1 MDIPEELKMQHD
13 PLDQVYRTQ
22 YLICVVIGEL
32 NLKTDVSYSH
42 RLDCQRASVL
52 FMKEPDFKRI
62 QNWIHYADQTLALK
76 GFIQILSLTDFR
88 MEVEDNKVKASIQQV
103 SVQMCSDTLTE
114 FQMFLKLAQLAAIKD
129 VEEIEKIIEQ
139 SVGRS
144 SQTNAEKIQT
154 DDS

>member
-1 MDIPEELKMQHD
+1 
-13 PLDQVYRTQ
+13 
-22 YLICVVIGEL
+22 
-32 NLKTDVSYSH
+32 
-42 RLDCQRASVL
+42 
-52 FMKEPDFKRI
+52 MKEPDFKRI

>member
-76 GFIQILSLTDFR
+76 GFVQILSLTDFKST
-88 MEVEDNKVKASIQQV
+88 VKDSKVKASIQQV
-103 SVQMCSDTLTE
+103 SVQICSDTLTE
-114 FQMFLKLAQLAAIKD
+114 FQMFLKLA
-129 VEEIEKIIEQ
+129 
-139 SVGRS
+139 
-144 SQTNAEKIQT
+144 
-154 DDS
+154 